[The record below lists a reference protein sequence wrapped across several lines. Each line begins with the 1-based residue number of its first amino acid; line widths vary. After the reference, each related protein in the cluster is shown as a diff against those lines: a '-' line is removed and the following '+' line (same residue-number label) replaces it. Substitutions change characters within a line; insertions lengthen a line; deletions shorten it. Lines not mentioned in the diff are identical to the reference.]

1 MEYESS
7 RHARDML
14 IEWAISKEW
23 LSRTENAHDR
33 TELGEDY
40 NRDYIKAIPEF
51 GWRYLRVVVNP
62 QKYPVRIV
70 TFFFDRRIR
79 TL

>member
-14 IEWAISKEW
+14 IEWTISEEW
-23 LSRTENAHDR
+23 LSISENAPDR

-40 NRDYIKAIPEF
+40 NRHDIKAIPEF
-51 GWRYLRVVVNP
+51 GRRYLRVVVNP
-62 QKYPVRIV
+62 QYLLVRIV

>member
-23 LSRTENAHDR
+23 LSRTENAPDC

-40 NRDYIKAIPEF
+40 NRHYIKAIPEF
-51 GWRYLRVVVNP
+51 G
-62 QKYPVRIV
+62 
-70 TFFFDRRIR
+70 
-79 TL
+79 